1 MKWNNLKSKNLSLE
15 SVFLIGIDILVGRW
29 DNSLQDNPEEFI
41 PQLSGAGLPASPA
54 HRLSGGYNTNAAP
67 WEPSNIARPSAK
79 WYSGN
84 IGQK

>member
-1 MKWNNLKSKNLSLE
+1 MEWNNLKSKNLSLE

-54 HRLSGGYNTNAAP
+54 HRLSGGYNTNAENRQISP
-67 WEPSNIARPSAK
+67 DPRQNGIREI
-79 WYSGN
+79 
-84 IGQK
+84 